1 MLERSVSA
9 SQVSLKQEVE
19 VLKKELRRTQG
30 EKVELEARYMDKL
43 LAMEGKHSALS
54 IELAEKKRE
63 INSMRRFF
71 RDGGGAD
78 KSAEDLQI
86 EIKELTEKTIVQNR
100 IIHTMQKKIESL
112 EQGKEKF
119 FYEKR
124 KEIMRDH
131 SEQQSLRKE
140 NTRLREKL
148 KAVIKE
154 RRALQAQLESF
165 ANSIGTSMGSH
176 LRKDEAR

>member
-1 MLERSVSA
+1 
-9 SQVSLKQEVE
+9 
-19 VLKKELRRTQG
+19 
-30 EKVELEARYMDKL
+30 
-43 LAMEGKHSALS
+43 
-54 IELAEKKRE
+54 
-63 INSMRRFF
+63 
-71 RDGGGAD
+71 
-78 KSAEDLQI
+78 
-86 EIKELTEKTIVQNR
+86 
-100 IIHTMQKKIESL
+100 MQKKIESL